1 MSAHVVERGPCSSY
15 RRAKECGY
23 RARSAFKLLDV
34 DAEYDLLSGAARVVD
49 LCAAPG
55 SWCQVLTERCAPGA
69 TIVAVDVQRMAP
81 LPGVTILRGDITTA
95 ATARAVVEAAGGL
108 ADVVVCDGAPE
119 VTGLHDVDERAQASL
134 LAAAAAITGAVL
146 RPGGAFVAK
155 IFRAEDAALLV
166 AQLRTRFA
174 RVDVRKPASSRD
186 RSVEAFVIARDH
198 APGAGAGDAAI
209 APYLARGDLAGYA
222 RIHPNLSGLHVSAA
236 WAETKPRVDA

>member
-95 ATARAVVEAAGGL
+95 ATEIGRA
-108 ADVVVCDGAPE
+108 
-119 VTGLHDVDERAQASL
+119 
-134 LAAAAAITGAVL
+134 
-146 RPGGAFVAK
+146 
-155 IFRAEDAALLV
+155 
-166 AQLRTRFA
+166 
-174 RVDVRKPASSRD
+174 
-186 RSVEAFVIARDH
+186 
-198 APGAGAGDAAI
+198 
-209 APYLARGDLAGYA
+209 
-222 RIHPNLSGLHVSAA
+222 HV
-236 WAETKPRVDA
+236 